1 MNDTDTP
8 GIVAE
13 IFARFARYGHLEY
26 GEFVTQQQHALQTA
40 HLAEGDGADGA
51 RAGALVAVDER
62 PQRAPDCHP
71 AESASHRRDHLA
83 AGLPSLRD
91 HEPR

>member
-40 HLAEGDGADGA
+40 HLAEGEGAAPGTSP
-51 RAGALVAVDER
+51 RRRKCRTWRQIQR
-62 PQRAPDCHP
+62 PHGHFCPRAPRKC
-71 AESASHRRDHLA
+71 
-83 AGLPSLRD
+83 GCT
-91 HEPR
+91 